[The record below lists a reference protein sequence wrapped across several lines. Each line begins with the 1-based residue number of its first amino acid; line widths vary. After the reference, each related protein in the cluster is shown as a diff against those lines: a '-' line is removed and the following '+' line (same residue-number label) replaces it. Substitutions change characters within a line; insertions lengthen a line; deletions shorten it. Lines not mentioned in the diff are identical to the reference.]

1 MAQRPAKISH
11 GFMFLGKKLF
21 RGGSVVT
28 KNRTF
33 EYMTVGRVKF
43 KYASAVV

>member
-11 GFMFLGKKLF
+11 GFMFLEKNF
-21 RGGSVVT
+21 RGASVVT
-28 KNRTF
+28 KNRA
-33 EYMTVGRVKF
+33 VGRVKF